1 MQLSCNQKLLQGVSS
16 SSSSDAATLPLL
28 RFVCI
33 YGYVA
38 GRQRQRRWRRRRRH
52 DKRADYVYL
61 NVLLLQLC
69 FMRLL
74 RSTAAAAAA
83 GVAASAAPV
92 GAVVHFSCASSV
104 RPSCRFQSM
113 NILQNFLA
121 FASVFLFLST
131 YCSFYSC
138 YFCAHRLQ
146 IKFLALN
153 LKFSVKIAA
162 SDDRYFVLSY
172 CWIKKITTTKY
183 IRPILRDDEFSLE

>member
-1 MQLSCNQKLLQGVSS
+1 MQSEVVARCQQQQQR
-16 SSSSDAATLPLL
+16 SDASATSFCLHLWLRCRAAEAATL
-28 RFVCI
+28 
-33 YGYVA
+33 A
-38 GRQRQRRWRRRRRH
+38 STRRY

-74 RSTAAAAAA
+74 RSTAAATA
-83 GVAASAAPV
+83 GVAASAALV
-92 GAVVHFSCASSV
+92 GAVVRFSYDSSV
-104 RPSCRFQSM
+104 RPSCRFHRL

-121 FASVFLFLST
+121 FAFVFLFLST

-153 LKFSVKIAA
+153 LKFSV
-162 SDDRYFVLSY
+162 
-172 CWIKKITTTKY
+172 
-183 IRPILRDDEFSLE
+183 

>member
-1 MQLSCNQKLLQGVSS
+1 MSAPAA
-16 SSSSDAATLPLL
+16 AATLPLL

-52 DKRADYVYL
+52 DKRVDYVYL

-74 RSTAAAAAA
+74 RSTAAAAA

-104 RPSCRFQSM
+104 RPSCSFQSM

-121 FASVFLFLST
+121 FAFVFLFLST

-172 CWIKKITTTKY
+172 C
-183 IRPILRDDEFSLE
+183 

>member
-16 SSSSDAATLPLL
+16 SNAATLPLL

-38 GRQRQRRWRRRRRH
+38 GRQRQRRWRRRRRY
-52 DKRADYVYL
+52 DKRADYIYL

-74 RSTAAAAAA
+74 RSSAAATA
-83 GVAASAAPV
+83 GVAASAALV
-92 GAVVHFSCASSV
+92 GAVVRFSYDSSV
-104 RPSCRFQSM
+104 RPSCRFHRL

-121 FASVFLFLST
+121 FAFVFLFLST

-153 LKFSVKIAA
+153 LKFSV
-162 SDDRYFVLSY
+162 
-172 CWIKKITTTKY
+172 
-183 IRPILRDDEFSLE
+183 